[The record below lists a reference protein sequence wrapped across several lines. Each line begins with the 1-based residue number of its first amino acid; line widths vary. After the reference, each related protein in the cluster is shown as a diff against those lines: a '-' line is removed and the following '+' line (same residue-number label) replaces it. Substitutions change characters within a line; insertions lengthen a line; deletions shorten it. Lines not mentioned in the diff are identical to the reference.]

1 MPRREGASDFEQGA
15 VPPPRPLAR
24 SKQAGRTMGHRTF
37 IDADGVVWQVWDV
50 YPQLAERR
58 RGPRRVPPSRLG
70 PNGRDQ
76 RTGIDRRRRA
86 EVRVP
91 VRQGYEHG
99 WLTFDSVVGSK
110 RLAPIPDGWDSLP
123 EHSLLELWRRGKDA
137 ARIRRRLI
145 E

>member
-1 MPRREGASDFEQGA
+1 
-15 VPPPRPLAR
+15 
-24 SKQAGRTMGHRTF
+24 MGHRTF

-50 YPQLAERR
+50 QPQLAERR
-58 RGPRRVPPSRLG
+58 RSARRVPPSRLG
-70 PNGRDQ
+70 PDRHDN
-76 RTGIDRRRRA
+76 RTGVDRRRRL

-91 VRQGYEHG
+91 VRHGYEQG

-110 RLAPIPDGWDSLP
+110 RLAPIPDGWDTLP
-123 EHSLLELWRRGKDA
+123 EDSLLDLWRRGEEA